1 MMATAAQQSDLIP
14 REPRQSCRV
23 ETVIMDDCGR
33 ELAAWLG
40 NISEHGFMADCE
52 EKLPLGVI
60 LDIRLP
66 DRGMVRAQVRWAV
79 GWRFGALILD

>member
-1 MMATAAQQSDLIP
+1 MAVANERSDLIP
-14 REPRQSCRV
+14 REPRQPCRV
-23 ETVIMDDCGR
+23 ETVIVDDCGR

-52 EKLPLGVI
+52 EKFPLGATIGVH
-60 LDIRLP
+60 LP
-66 DRGMVRAQVRWAV
+66 GRGNLRAQVRWAV